1 MDEQTFIADRVA
13 SFIIGVAI
21 IATVVTLFIDWRVS
35 VILVLLIFQQF
46 EFKMKLRKSRS
57 SRNFFFITGLMG
69 IAIWQ
74 LFLS

>member
-57 SRNFFFITGLMG
+57 SRNFFL
-69 IAIWQ
+69 
-74 LFLS
+74 